1 MGTQEDVGL
10 TQTQYLEVV
19 TPPEDFVLECG
30 ARLSPVT
37 VAYETYGQP
46 NATGD
51 NVILILHALTG
62 DAHAAGKHHPEERV
76 PGWWDGLIGP
86 GRAFDTTR
94 YWVICSNILGSCY
107 GTTGPASINPATG
120 RPYGMSFPVVTV
132 RDMVRLQR
140 LFLERL
146 GVRRLFCVAGGSLG
160 GMQALEWLV
169 TFPDYVEAAIPI
181 ACPAQVSAQG
191 IAFNLVQ
198 RLAIMQDPAWQN
210 GDYYPGPGPQQ
221 GLALARMVGII
232 TYKSDESWRLKFG
245 RAFAGTGPQD
255 LFRFDSR
262 FEVENYLHYQGRKL
276 VQRFDANCYLYLTKA
291 MDLHDLGRGHG
302 SWQEALRRV
311 QAKVMLMGISSDIL
325 YPPYQQKEIVRAL
338 RRLGKEARY
347 VELKSPFGH
356 DAFLIEFDKMT
367 PIIRGFLA
375 EVERQRGPG
384 DVLS

>member
-1 MGTQEDVGL
+1 
-10 TQTQYLEVV
+10 VV
-19 TPPEDFVLECG
+19 RPPESFALEG
-30 ARLSPVT
+30 GEHLSPVT
-37 VAYETYGQP
+37 VAYEAYGEP
-46 NATGD
+46 NAERD

-62 DAHAAGKHHPEERV
+62 DAHAAGRHHPEDRL

-86 GRAFDTTR
+86 GRAFDTNR

-120 RPYGMSFPVVTV
+120 RPYGMGFPVVTV

-146 GVRRLFCVAGGSLG
+146 GVKRLLCVAGGSLG

-169 TFPDYVEAAIPI
+169 TYPDYLDSAIPI

-191 IAFNLVQ
+191 IALNLVQ
-198 RLAIMQDPAWQN
+198 RLAITQDPAWQN
-210 GDYYPGPGPQQ
+210 GNYYPGPGPQQ

-245 RAFAGTGPQD
+245 RTFAGSVPRD
-255 LFRFDSR
+255 FFRFDSR

-291 MDLHDLGRGHG
+291 MDLHDIGRGYG
-302 SWQEALRRV
+302 SWEEALERV
-311 QAKVMLMGISSDIL
+311 QAKVMVLGISSDIL

-338 RRLGKEARY
+338 RRRGKDARY

-356 DAFLIEFDKMT
+356 DAFLIEFAKMT

-375 EVERQRGPG
+375 EVERQRRQDPSASREGK
-384 DVLS
+384 